1 MAEKPSELENR
12 NDLDPIARTAGAG
25 TDRFTDRG
33 DGDYVD
39 DDVNNLEL
47 SDVTDDQPEETE
59 QIKAQIE
66 ETRSQ
71 LGETIDAIQ
80 EKLSFSNVSEQ
91 VSEQVSNVIES
102 ASNSAYD
109 ATIGKA
115 VGFMKNLGN
124 DISGSRVVRTVS
136 SNPFPL
142 VLIGLGA
149 GLLAYQSFGRSNRRP
164 IRGLGRYQG
173 GGYGAGYSGGRNLAD
188 RSGTGAAGDQESLAT
203 RAYSGVTDTASS
215 AASSVAGAAGSAYD
229 SVTGA
234 AGSAYESVSGAV
246 GNVYSGAGDAVNRAY
261 RSAGEL
267 GSKAQEQ
274 YEYYIEENPL
284 AVGAVAAALGAAVGF
299 AIPSSR
305 YEGRLL
311 GETRQKVMG
320 KAQDAASQLIDQARR
335 VADEAG
341 KTIKE
346 ETRSLTQ

>member
-12 NDLDPIARTAGAG
+12 DDLDPVARTAGAG
-25 TDRFTDRG
+25 TDRFTDGG
-33 DGDYVD
+33 DSDYAD
-39 DDVNNLEL
+39 DDAAGMEL

-71 LGETIDAIQ
+71 LGSTIDAIQ
-80 EKLSFSNVSEQ
+80 EKLSLANVSEQ
-91 VSEQVSNVIES
+91 VSEQVTNVIES
-102 ASNSAYD
+102 ASNSAYE

-115 VGFMKNLGN
+115 VGFMKNLGD
-124 DISGSRVVRTVS
+124 DISGSRVMRTVS

-142 VLIGLGA
+142 VLIGIGA
-149 GLLAYQSFGRSNRRP
+149 GLLAYQNFGRSNRRS
-164 IRGLGRYQG
+164 IRGLGKYQG
-173 GGYGAGYSGGRNLAD
+173 GQYGTGYAGGRSLAD
-188 RSGTGAAGDQESLAT
+188 RSGTGTTGDQESMAS
-203 RAYSGVTDTASS
+203 RAYSGVSDTASS
-215 AASSVAGAAGSAYD
+215 AVS

-234 AGSAYESVSGAV
+234 AGTAYESVSGAV

-305 YEGRLL
+305 YEGQLL

-320 KAQDAASQLIDQARR
+320 RAQDAATQLIDQARR